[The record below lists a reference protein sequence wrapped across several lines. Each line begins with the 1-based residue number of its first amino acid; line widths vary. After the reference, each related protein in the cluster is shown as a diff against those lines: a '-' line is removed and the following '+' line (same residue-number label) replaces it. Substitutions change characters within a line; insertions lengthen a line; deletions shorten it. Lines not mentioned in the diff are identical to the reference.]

1 MVVPGEWGHSIA
13 CETDKYCVCILE
25 ISSVTVLIHC
35 STDFFMQTANTVV
48 YNTVVSCRTLLSG
61 SDLSLAFGRRY
72 GLVGRN
78 GTGKTTLLRLIASRE
93 LRFPSHLSVLHVEQE
108 VEGGETSALESVLE
122 CDRVREDLL
131 ARVKR

>member
-1 MVVPGEWGHSIA
+1 
-13 CETDKYCVCILE
+13 
-25 ISSVTVLIHC
+25 
-35 STDFFMQTANTVV
+35 MQTANTVV

-61 SDLSLAFGRRY
+61 SHLSLAFGRRY

-108 VEGGETSALESVLE
+108 VEGGETGALESVLE

>member
-1 MVVPGEWGHSIA
+1 
-13 CETDKYCVCILE
+13 
-25 ISSVTVLIHC
+25 
-35 STDFFMQTANTVV
+35 MQTANTVV
-48 YNTVVSCRTLLSG
+48 YNIVVSCRTLLSG